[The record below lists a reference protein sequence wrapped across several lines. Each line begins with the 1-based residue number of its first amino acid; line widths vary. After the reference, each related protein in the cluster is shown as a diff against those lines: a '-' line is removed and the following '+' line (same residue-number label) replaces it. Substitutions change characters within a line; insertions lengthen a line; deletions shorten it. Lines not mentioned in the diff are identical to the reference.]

1 GDVLAPGVTS
11 ADDQIRPADEVMV
24 VGERAF
30 GVGRAKMS
38 GWEMVESTRGIA
50 VELRQVEE
58 MRGFEEALEIDR
70 QVWSVLP
77 KIQARTLR
85 EILGAGKGI
94 GGLTECIAAKHS
106 AEGFGFELEAEEG
119 GRLILTI
126 SRCPWRDL
134 MARSGRSNLSER
146 VGSVICNAEYS
157 AWAAEFSEEDRRISF
172 FLESRICRGDEVC
185 TFLFEE

>member
-1 GDVLAPGVTS
+1 MSRREDRQPEVEGAAGTRVLDDGEKADYFRRCYTS
-11 ADDQIRPADEVMV
+11 ADGLWFM
-24 VGERAF
+24 
-30 GVGRAKMS
+30 K
-38 GWEMVESTRGIA
+38 
-50 VELRQVEE
+50 VEE